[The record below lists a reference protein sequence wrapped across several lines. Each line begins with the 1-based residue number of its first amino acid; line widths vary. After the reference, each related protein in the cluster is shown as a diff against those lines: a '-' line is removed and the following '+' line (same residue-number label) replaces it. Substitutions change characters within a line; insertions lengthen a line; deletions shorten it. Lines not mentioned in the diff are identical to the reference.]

1 MRIFAIDPG
10 TRESAYVL
18 YDKTSRRVLEYGKRE
33 NSEVLSIVG
42 AKVSVDT
49 LAVEMIASYG
59 MPVGAEVF
67 ETVLWIGRFVER
79 YQDRALSPVV
89 RKVYR
94 REVKM
99 HLCASPKA
107 NDPAIR
113 QRLMDLFGGSGA
125 IGLKKT
131 PGPLYGLKA
140 DMWSAL
146 AVAIT
151 AAETTPDAANLVRRA
166 A

>member
-1 MRIFAIDPG
+1 MRILAIDPG

-18 YDKTSRRVLEYGKRE
+18 YDKAARCVLGYGKHE
-33 NSEVLSIVG
+33 NGDILSIVG
-42 AKVSVDT
+42 SRPGIDM

-79 YQDRALSPVV
+79 YQSRAITPVV

-113 QRLMDLFGGSGA
+113 QRIMDLFGGSSA
-125 IGLKKT
+125 VGLKKT

-140 DMWSAL
+140 DMWAAL
-146 AVAIT
+146 GVAIT
-151 AAETTPDAANLVRRA
+151 AAETTADEANLVRRA